1 MRTNLVSSSVYKWLR
16 NIIKNA
22 SLQESTTSL
31 IFYISNQPNKKL
43 NKYNHKDLRYSSW
56 YKVSAYITFVASI
69 YFKHLIGLKINFYLP
84 GRRLC

>member
-16 NIIKNA
+16 NIIKSA
-22 SLQESTTSL
+22 SLQESIKSL
-31 IFYISNQPNKKL
+31 IFHILNQPNKKL
-43 NKYNHKDLRYSSW
+43 NKYYHREIRYSSW
-56 YKVSAYITFVASI
+56 YKVSDYITFVASI